1 MNLKNKILKSSLCAF
16 AMCLVWSCTDD
27 ERTNIGIPEANLR
40 LVFEDEF
47 NGESGQSINTDIW
60 NFDIGNGENGWGN
73 QESQYYTDRPENIS
87 LDGQGNMVIT
97 AIRES
102 FQGFNFTSS
111 RINTRGNFD
120 QQFGR
125 FEARIQMP
133 AGRGVWPAFWL
144 LGANIETEPDD
155 DPNTVV
161 WPFSGEI
168 DITEQR
174 GQEPFRSHGSMHGP
188 GYAAG
193 QALTSFLDLENDRFD
208 TGFHVYAVE
217 WTPEA
222 VDFFIDG
229 ERFNRITIEDVPA
242 GGDWVFDDVDAD
254 GNEGTGQPFFLLLNV
269 AVEGTFVGPT
279 SQSTS
284 FPQQMVVDYVRVYEI
299 EE

>member
-1 MNLKNKILKSSLCAF
+1 MNLKNKIVKNSLYAF
-16 AMCLVWSCTDD
+16 AICLVWSCADD

-73 QESQYYTDRPENIS
+73 QESQYYTDRTENIS

-111 RINTRGNFD
+111 RINTRENFD

-133 AGRGVWPAFWL
+133 GGRGVWPAFWL

-188 GYAAG
+188 GYSAG
-193 QALTSFLDLENDRFD
+193 QALTSFLDLEDNRFD

-229 ERFNRITIEDVPA
+229 ERFNRITIDDVPA
-242 GGDWVFDDVDAD
+242 GGDWVFDDIDAD
-254 GNEGTGQPFFLLLNV
+254 GNEGTGQPFFVLLNV
-269 AVEGTFVGPT
+269 AVEGTFVGST
-279 SQSTS
+279 SPSTS